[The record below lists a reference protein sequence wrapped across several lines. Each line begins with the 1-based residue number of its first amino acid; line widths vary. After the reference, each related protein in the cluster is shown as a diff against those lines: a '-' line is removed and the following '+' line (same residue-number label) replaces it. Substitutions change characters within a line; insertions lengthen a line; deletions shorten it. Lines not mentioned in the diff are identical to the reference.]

1 MKQRYEVHARL
12 VQVFEVE
19 AESFEEALELAE
31 KMGEPTYTVNDGF
44 DYVRNN
50 DTNQDLV
57 L

>member
-31 KMGEPTYTVNDGF
+31 KMGTPTYTTDEGF

>member
-31 KMGEPTYTVNDGF
+31 KMGTPSYTVNDGF